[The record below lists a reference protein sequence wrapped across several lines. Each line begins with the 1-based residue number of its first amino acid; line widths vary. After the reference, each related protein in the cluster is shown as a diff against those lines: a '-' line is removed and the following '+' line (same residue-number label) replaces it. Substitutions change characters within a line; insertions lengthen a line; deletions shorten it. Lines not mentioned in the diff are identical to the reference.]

1 MTKTRPQLSSQIDRL
16 DGILD
21 TFEDAIPETVRDAV
35 KEAVKE
41 VMAAAI
47 KAAVVEVLR
56 NPTIR
61 EATAPISAPVAPPA
75 PKPTLLQRAT
85 GLVSRAWSWLQT
97 KATSAL
103 GAARAAV
110 TASVTA
116 TEARASATVAQA
128 QGVMVVG
135 IVWGAMMWET
145 VLLGIKRLW
154 LPATL
159 VVVVVTTVL
168 VGLFGQGNWAM
179 AVVGAGSGIGSVLVQ
194 MLAQKGK

>member
-75 PKPTLLQRAT
+75 PKPTLLWKVFGYPFFSPVFMSESIMVEKPAEM
-85 GLVSRAWSWLQT
+85 SRAIASRHTLPCGRY
-97 KATSAL
+97 AVFAP
-103 GAARAAV
+103 RAHRI
-110 TASVTA
+110 S
-116 TEARASATVAQA
+116 Q
-128 QGVMVVG
+128 
-135 IVWGAMMWET
+135 
-145 VLLGIKRLW
+145 
-154 LPATL
+154 
-159 VVVVVTTVL
+159 
-168 VGLFGQGNWAM
+168 
-179 AVVGAGSGIGSVLVQ
+179 
-194 MLAQKGK
+194 